1 MRSVVPRIC
10 AGACRASSIVSSALV
25 VTPAPATVR
34 NRRRLTEALT
44 GTGGRSLIAVLL
56 VERSNSLGRSHPNA
70 RKRWIFLPAHGDPCQ
85 VAHTVITSGIAEP
98 LGVDSLD
105 LD

>member
-44 GTGGRSLIAVLL
+44 GTGRGSLIADLL
-56 VERSNSLGRSHPNA
+56 VERSNSREEPPERVTDGFFYPVTATRSEE
-70 RKRWIFLPAHGDPCQ
+70 RRVGKECRYRWWG
-85 VAHTVITSGIAEP
+85 
-98 LGVDSLD
+98 
-105 LD
+105 